1 MPRSH
6 EDTKRSLDALLAR
19 RILVL
24 DGAMG
29 TMVQRYALSEADFRG
44 ERLENHAKDLR
55 GDNDVLV
62 LTRPDVVSEIHQQ
75 YLAAGADIIETNTF
89 NSTAVSQADYGLESL
104 AYELNLEGAKLAR
117 AAADAWSA
125 RTPDRPRFVA
135 GSIGPMNKTLS
146 ISPDVN
152 NPAFR
157 AASFDEVCGAFKDQ
171 VRGLIDGG
179 VDVLLLETIF
189 DTLNAKA
196 GIVAIEEVF
205 AEKGVRLPLM
215 ISVTITDR
223 SGRTLSG
230 QTVDAFWV
238 SIAHAQPFSVG
249 INCALGARDMRPY
262 IAELARIADC
272 YISCYPNAG
281 LPNAFGEY
289 DEQPADTGAYLREF
303 AASGFVNI
311 VGGCCGTTPEHIR
324 EIAHAVENLPPRIPN
339 PESRLS
345 RYSQFAGL
353 EPLTI
358 RPDSNFQM

>member
-1 MPRSH
+1 MEP
-6 EDTKRSLDALLAR
+6 DVKRQLDDLLQR

-29 TMVQRYALSEADFRG
+29 TMIQRYTLSEADFRG
-44 ERLENHAKDLR
+44 DRFRSHAHDLR

-62 LTRPDVVSEIHQQ
+62 LTRPDVIAEIHDQ
-75 YLAAGADIIETNTF
+75 YLAAGSDIIETNTF
-89 NSTAVSQADYGLESL
+89 NSTAVSQADYRLEAL
-104 AYELNLEGAKLAR
+104 AYELNVAGARLAR

-262 IAELARIADC
+262 IAELARIA
-272 YISCYPNAG
+272 
-281 LPNAFGEY
+281 
-289 DEQPADTGAYLREF
+289 
-303 AASGFVNI
+303 
-311 VGGCCGTTPEHIR
+311 
-324 EIAHAVENLPPRIPN
+324 
-339 PESRLS
+339 
-345 RYSQFAGL
+345 
-353 EPLTI
+353 
-358 RPDSNFQM
+358 